1 MKNNHLNQD
10 EKDTSMMMYQFYK
23 IRMGVVRHLQL
34 WITYRE
40 NSLEKSY
47 FTGHEH
53 NIKKNIKLRH
63 SNNVINWTN
72 IWSNIVPQC
81 HQLCSSTVISD
92 QRL

>member
-10 EKDTSMMMYQFYK
+10 ENDSSMMIYQFHK

-34 WITYRE
+34 WIIYRE

-47 FTGHEH
+47 FTGHKH

-72 IWSNIVPQC
+72 IWINITSM
-81 HQLCSSTVISD
+81 LSIMF
-92 QRL
+92 

>member
-1 MKNNHLNQD
+1 MKNNYLIQD

-34 WITYRE
+34 WIIYRE

-47 FTGHEH
+47 FTGHKH
-53 NIKKNIKLRH
+53 NIKKNIKLRL

-72 IWSNIVPQC
+72 IWNNIVPQC
-81 HQLCSSTVISD
+81 YQLCTSTIISD